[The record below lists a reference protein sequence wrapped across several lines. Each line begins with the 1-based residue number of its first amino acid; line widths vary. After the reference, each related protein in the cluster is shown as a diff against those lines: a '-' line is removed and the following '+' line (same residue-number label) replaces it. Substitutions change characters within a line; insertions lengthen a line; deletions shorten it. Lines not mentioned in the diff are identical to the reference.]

1 MRKLTL
7 MSVVAATLLLSGCA
21 NQPFYT
27 DNSGKVNQG
36 DTVTLGLSNEDF
48 ELAAETM
55 INSLLSDP
63 AFANQKPGV
72 RKVVAIGRIVNDT
85 ALRLDS
91 DKLTRKITQAMRRS
105 GKFILTSAVASGG
118 ALDSMSEDVR
128 ELRGNDEFNQ
138 ETIAQKGTLIS
149 PDFSLFGKIRQDNI
163 RLSNGKTKVEY
174 LFLLGLTDLSSGLV
188 YWEDEKTINKAG
200 SSDSVTW

>member
-1 MRKLTL
+1 MKKIALI
-7 MSVVAATLLLSGCA
+7 SVVAGALFFNGCT

-27 DNSGKVNQG
+27 DNSGIINQG
-36 DTVTLGLSNEDF
+36 PTATLGLSNEDF
-48 ELAAETM
+48 EIAAEAM

-63 AFANQKPGV
+63 VFENQKL

-85 ALRLDS
+85 ALRLDTQ
-91 DKLTRKITQAMRRS
+91 KLTRKITQAMRKS
-105 GKFILTSAVASGG
+105 GKFVLTSAVASGG

-128 ELRGNDEFNQ
+128 ELRENDEFNQ
-138 ETIAQKGTLIS
+138 NTIAKKGTLIA

-163 RLSNGKTKVEY
+163 KLSNGNVKVEY
-174 LFLLGLTDLSSGLV
+174 LFLLGLTDLNSGLV

-200 SSDSVTW
+200 SDKTVTW

>member
-7 MSVVAATLLLSGCA
+7 MSVVAATLLLSGCT

-72 RKVVAIGRIVNDT
+72 RKVVAIGRVKNDT
-85 ALRLDS
+85 ALRIDTE
-91 DKLTRKITQAMRRS
+91 KLTAKITRAMRQS
-105 GKFILTSAVASGG
+105 GKFVLTTAVAAGG

-128 ELRGNDEFNQ
+128 ELRDNDEFNQ
-138 ETIAQKGTLIS
+138 KTIAKKNTLVA
-149 PDFSLFGKIRQDNI
+149 PDFSLSGKIRQDNI
-163 RLSNGKTKVEY
+163 QVGGKTRVEY
-174 LFLLGLTDLSSGLV
+174 FFLLRLTDLNSGLA
-188 YWEDEKTINKAG
+188 YWEDEKEIKKLG
-200 SSDSVTW
+200 SSKSVSW

>member
-1 MRKLTL
+1 
-7 MSVVAATLLLSGCA
+7 
-21 NQPFYT
+21 
-27 DNSGKVNQG
+27 
-36 DTVTLGLSNEDF
+36 
-48 ELAAETM
+48 
-55 INSLLSDP
+55 
-63 AFANQKPGV
+63 
-72 RKVVAIGRIVNDT
+72 
-85 ALRLDS
+85 
-91 DKLTRKITQAMRRS
+91 MRRS
-105 GKFILTSAVASGG
+105 GKFVLTSAVASGG

-138 ETIAQKGTLIS
+138 KTIAKKGTLIS

-174 LFLLGLTDLSSGLV
+174 LFLLGLTDLNSGLV